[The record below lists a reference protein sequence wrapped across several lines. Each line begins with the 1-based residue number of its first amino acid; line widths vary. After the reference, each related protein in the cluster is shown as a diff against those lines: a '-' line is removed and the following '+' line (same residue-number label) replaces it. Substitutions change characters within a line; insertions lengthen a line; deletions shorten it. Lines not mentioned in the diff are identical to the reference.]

1 MVTKFF
7 DHEIGIQSKLILIVI
22 RYFISFSFIIFAMF
36 WQGYRKRVSQLLRFR
51 VNPFP
56 RPAEIKHRELI
67 ALLFSNCAWVL

>member
-7 DHEIGIQSKLILIVI
+7 DHEIGIQSKLMLTVI

-56 RPAEIKHRELI
+56 SSEIKHRELI